1 MKKIIIITFSL
12 FLSLIVLWIA
22 IMVVTYMFD
31 SYRIANDPTL
41 YNGFK
46 IIEEKQIT
54 AEDGLTFY
62 TLQVDMNQPKTL
74 YRLYV
79 FTSDNKENHLCFV
92 DSYMYKFIPKVN
104 LIMTSKDESYYV
116 IESQIINYNNGEFSN
131 LSAMSLDAIEVSN
144 EKFDEYVPVV
154 KKLVEQGSWFWLYEG
169 AEFLLKS
176 EEKSY
181 IIEILRNFES
191 VNKEKTEF
199 SEPYYRSTL
208 TYEKMLSKCNELLQK
223 YGGEQ

>member
-1 MKKIIIITFSL
+1 M
-12 FLSLIVLWIA
+12 
-22 IMVVTYMFD
+22 VTYMID
-31 SYRIANDPTL
+31 SHKIANDPTL

-62 TLQVDMNQPKTL
+62 TLQVDTNHPKTP

-79 FTSDNKENHLCFV
+79 FTSDNKEENPLCFV
-92 DSYMYKFIPKVN
+92 DSYMHKFKPKVDF
-104 LIMTSKDESYYV
+104 IMSVNGEDYYE
-116 IESQIINYNNGEFSN
+116 IEKYIINHDNGEFSN
-131 LSAMSLDAIEVSN
+131 LSAMSLDAIEVSD

-154 KKLVEQGSWFWLYEG
+154 KKLVEKDSWFWLYEG
-169 AEFLLKS
+169 AELLLKS
-176 EEKSY
+176 EEKAY

-191 VNKEKTEF
+191 ANKEKTEYW
-199 SEPYYRSTL
+199 EPYYRTTL
-208 TYEKMLSKCNELLQK
+208 TYEKMVSKCNELLQK